1 VQIVVAELADSSV
14 NFKVRIW
21 VNAADYWGVF
31 FDMQEGVK
39 KAFDR
44 NGVSI
49 PFPQMDV
56 HVQGVD

>member
-1 VQIVVAELADSSV
+1 MRV
-14 NFKVRIW
+14 W
-21 VNAADYWGVF
+21 VNAADYWAVF
-31 FDMQEGVK
+31 FDMQAGVK

-56 HVQGVD
+56 LMQAAS